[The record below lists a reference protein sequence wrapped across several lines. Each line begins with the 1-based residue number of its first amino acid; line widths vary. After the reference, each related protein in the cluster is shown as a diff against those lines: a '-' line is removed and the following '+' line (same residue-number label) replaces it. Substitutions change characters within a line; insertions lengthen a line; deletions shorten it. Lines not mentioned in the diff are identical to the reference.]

1 MKLVAF
7 AWIAFACVL
16 GGCAESSTEPGLAAS
31 LPKPPP
37 EDDDLFAMV
46 PAEADLVLWAD
57 LGILRS
63 SPWTRDSFAKMAS
76 DESSDSLEQMRDLDR
91 VVFAKVPFL
100 RDGATILIAQG
111 KPERERMSRVFA
123 AGGSVEKSTYRGAE
137 MLVRGEE
144 ALAFV
149 GKRTA
154 ISGFTVAVR
163 TAIYCNI
170 GVSRAIDNESWFQ
183 RMRRQL
189 ANAKAEVPPVAALYV
204 KLQPATRQALK
215 DEMGEGEFLEEFAA
229 RIDLGS
235 DLDAVALGNVRTEQQ
250 ARDFAARLAERVR
263 DARTRPIVAA
273 FGFGSVLDAMRFT
286 AKDTTVEAALHISQK
301 QRAEIVDRMAIVADT
316 MASVRK
322 NKSPNNSDKHDP
334 QDTKNR
340 NEEKR

>member
-1 MKLVAF
+1 MKRVAL
-7 AWIAFACVL
+7 AWLALACLL
-16 GGCAESSTEPGLAAS
+16 GGCAESSTEPGLAAP

-46 PAEADLVLWAD
+46 PAQADLVLWAD
-57 LGILRS
+57 LRILRS
-63 SPWTRDSFAKMAS
+63 SPWTRESFAKMAG
-76 DESSDSLEQMRDLDR
+76 DESGESLEQMRDLDR

-100 RDGATILIAQG
+100 RDGATVLIAQG
-111 KPERERMSRVFA
+111 TPARERMSQVFA
-123 AGGSVEKSTYRGAE
+123 AGGAVEKGAYRGAE

-149 GKRTA
+149 GVRTV
-154 ISGFTVAVR
+154 ISGLTVAVR
-163 TAIYCNI
+163 TAIDCNI

-189 ANAKAEVPPVAALYV
+189 AHAKGDVLPVAALYV
-204 KLQPATRQALK
+204 TLQPATREALK
-215 DEMGEGEFLEEFAA
+215 KEMGEGEFLEEFGA

-235 DLDAVALGNVRTEQQ
+235 DLDAVALGNVRTELQ

-273 FGFGSVLDAMRFT
+273 FGFGGVLDAMRFS
-286 AKDTTVEAALHISQK
+286 AKDTTVEATLHISQK

-316 MASVRK
+316 MAAMRT
-322 NKSPNNSDKHDP
+322 NKK
-334 QDTKNR
+334 QDTHESGSKS
-340 NEEKR
+340 EAKK